1 MRLYEEKV
9 VYLKRSIKMILSGSE
24 VYLFGSRTDDKK
36 NGGDIDIMVLSQEY
50 LEKKALR
57 QIKIGFYKKFGWQK
71 VDIVNFLY
79 SENNSFKY
87 LVLQDAIKL

>member
-1 MRLYEEKV
+1 MRLSEEKV

-79 SENNSFKY
+79 GENNSFKY